1 MSHLS
6 FYNSDHMDDR
16 IHLEK
21 LFLVIYDFLKML

>member
-1 MSHLS
+1 MSFKL
-6 FYNSDHMDDR
+6 YYSDHVDDR